1 MMGTELSEDSNAMK
15 IIESCY
21 RALLSLPPVPPETGG
36 LLGGRDGII
45 DTWYLDRAA
54 PVLDRAVYIPD
65 LPYLNRQLEIWSAQ
79 QMDFM
84 GMFHSHLREE
94 PRLSQ
99 ADQAYIGKIFAVKPA
114 HMAWLFF
121 PVVIPGEK
129 IIPFCA
135 QSKPDGTMEIVSDTL
150 TILPDRRQ

>member
-1 MMGTELSEDSNAMK
+1 MK
-15 IIESCY
+15 ITEPCY

-36 LLGGRDGII
+36 LLGGHDGII
-45 DTWYLDRAA
+45 DSWYVDRAA

-65 LPYLNRQLEIWSAQ
+65 LPDLNRQLEKWSAQ
-79 QMDFM
+79 QIDFM
-84 GMFHSHLREE
+84 GIFHSHLREQ

-99 ADQAYIGKIFAVKPA
+99 ADQAYIGKIFAGKPA
-114 HMAWLFF
+114 HMTRLFF

-135 QSKPDGTMEIVSDTL
+135 QSKPDGIMEIVLDTL
-150 TILPDRRQ
+150 TILPDRRK